1 MQILEQARRV
11 ILQATFLKHH
21 PQARAFLADNPNGEF
36 RLQRNRLMVHGL
48 QLSSAR
54 LKSPRFV
61 FFNCLEIL
69 DVVVSPKKLPDRR

>member
-1 MQILEQARRV
+1 MEILEQARRV
-11 ILQATFLKHH
+11 ILEAIFLKHH
-21 PQARAFLADNPNGEF
+21 PQAPALLADNPNGEF
-36 RLQRNRLMVHGL
+36 TLARNRLMVHGL

-69 DVVVSPKKLPDRR
+69 DVVVSPKKLSDRR